1 MELIEISSDAL
12 GVLVVALVSLDESG
26 GKGYF
31 ECSH

>member
-1 MELIEISSDAL
+1 MELIEISSDEL
-12 GVLVVALVSLDESG
+12 GLSVVALVPLDELG